1 MREHSKRMHSSD
13 RDARA
18 SKTTTKT
25 PPKFVPKVDPTDY
38 MQFEYKC
45 HTCLLGFKRRGML
58 VNHLAK
64 RHPNVD
70 MTSVPELNQPILKT
84 TRCYYCQYCEKMYR
98 SSSKRKLHILKYHPG
113 EELPPSSTT
122 HKESRNGEDSSYS
135 QTVGAVTTYPHPCK
149 WCYRQYASRARLL
162 RHQRHQ
168 HSDVNADSPSI
179 KDYGKDLAE
188 PGVSDMDPLLDGS
201 AGITGEIPLGN
212 QIVQEGNLMRNH
224 RLSNLPR
231 GEPSTS
237 GVQGPEDD
245 LLTQAMGEITPLG
258 NGDQYVRLIGT
269 GAEGQQV
276 MVGTTQSNRPLLVSS
291 DGGQQG
297 ATLALVT
304 TDSAD
309 TVTLSLPAGQF
320 ISLIPGLS
328 VSGPASVVAPDSRA
342 ASSGRESAHLDGVGA
357 QEENQAASQELQGEI
372 LSTIRMG
379 PNLSKEESVEQVVL
393 TAHQSPS
400 PSSSVVWQ
408 QALSFTNTST

>member
-1 MREHSKRMHSSD
+1 MNPGFIDECSKVMTRER
-13 RDARA
+13 
-18 SKTTTKT
+18 
-25 PPKFVPKVDPTDY
+25 
-38 MQFEYKC
+38 
-45 HTCLLGFKRRGML
+45 
-58 VNHLAK
+58 
-64 RHPNVD
+64 
-70 MTSVPELNQPILKT
+70 ELNFFFLFQ
-84 TRCYYCQYCEKMYR
+84 MYR

-122 HKESRNGEDSSYS
+122 HKESRSGEDSTYS

-168 HSDVNADSPSI
+168 HPDINADSPSI
-179 KDYGKDLAE
+179 KDYGKDLIE
-188 PGVSDMDPLLDGS
+188 PGVNDMDPLLDGS

-212 QIVQEGNLMRNH
+212 QIVEGNLIRNH
-224 RLSNLPR
+224 RLSNIAR

-276 MVGTTQSNRPLLVSS
+276 MVGTTQTNRPLLVSS
-291 DGGQQG
+291 DAGQQG
-297 ATLALVT
+297 TTLALVT
-304 TDSAD
+304 TDSAE

-328 VSGPASVVAPDSRA
+328 VSGPASVVTPDSRA
-342 ASSGRESAHLDGVGA
+342 ASSGRGSAHLDGVGV
-357 QEENQAASQELQGEI
+357 QEDNRTGSQELQGEI

-379 PNLSKEESVEQVVL
+379 PNLNKEESVEQVVL
-393 TAHQSPS
+393 TAHQSP
-400 PSSSVVWQ
+400 PSSSMVWQ